1 MTEIT
6 LSGDLTASIATA
18 GLGDIEGDVC
28 ITCSDEGRPLEI
40 VGLEPDGVT
49 ARALGAR
56 GEETV
61 DVSLVGP
68 VAIGEKIL
76 VHAGLAITKVED

>member
-1 MTEIT
+1 MTEINLAAE
-6 LSGDLTASIATA
+6 LSVPWEDSG
-18 GLGDIEGDVC
+18 GGNPQGEVC

-40 VGLEPDGVT
+40 ISVSPDMT
-49 ARALGAR
+49 SALARGEN

-68 VAIGEKIL
+68 VVAGEKIL
-76 VHAGLAITKVED
+76 VHAGLAITKVGA